1 MPWLG
6 ALLASLLGTAVSRL
20 LVGAGLGVVT
30 FASITPLILSA
41 LNSAASAMTGIGGA
55 SLQIALMSGF
65 GEALSAIGSGIMTRV
80 AIESAK
86 IAIQKSSKS

>member
-20 LVGAGLGVVT
+20 LVGAGLGVAT
-30 FASITPLILSA
+30 FASVTPLVLSA
-41 LNSAASAMTGIGGA
+41 LNSAASAMAGVGGA
-55 SLQIALMSGF
+55 ALQIALMSGL
-65 GEALSAIGSGIMTRV
+65 GEALSAIGSAMLTRL

-86 IAIQKSSKS
+86 IAITKSSKS